1 MIPCLFNHLGTG
13 EIIVILA
20 VVLLLFGAKRI
31 PKLARGIGRGV
42 SSFRQGLNEVAD
54 EIDNAEKKKKED

>member
-20 VVLLLFGAKRI
+20 VVLLLFGANRI
-31 PKLARGIGRGV
+31 PELARGIGRGV